1 MMTIPSIDVNFGTDG
16 FDAAGAMPIEADA
29 QSAAGPNIP
38 VASVTVSAFQRA
50 MEEPIAA
57 NAALGEAFAAA
68 VAATVSEEAID
79 LPPSRRAVESG
90 GAVFA
95 APAAVTG
102 ERDARPCQTATDDSI
117 GAPVVATAEVDRPSV
132 ASANAEQPSAI
143 PIRVEQPSALPVGVE
158 QTSVLP
164 AEVDRPIDEPAK
176 VEQPGVAS
184 TRVEQSSALSAEIER
199 PMVDSAKGEQSGVL
213 PAKAE
218 QLVVVQPK
226 AEEAGVSL
234 TGVDRPMIASVD
246 VKRPIAANPVRNRG
260 ETESAEALV
269 AAGVAPK
276 IAPQP
281 GIAIA
286 PESPAAPSIT
296 PAEVVRAQA
305 AVSAVASAAP
315 VAPTPAAVLVEAA
328 QAVADT
334 LLVSPGL
341 LRGQGEIVVQLRPD
355 VLEGTEV
362 RIAVTGRQL
371 DVQFRPTTVDMS
383 VLLENGRTQIAS
395 HLSAKIATFN
405 VTVDVRKKRV

>member
-1 MMTIPSIDVNFGTDG
+1 MMTIPSIDVNCGTDG
-16 FDAAGAMPIEADA
+16 FDAAGAMPIGADA
-29 QSAAGPNIP
+29 QSAAVPNIP

-50 MEEPIAA
+50 MAEPIAA

-102 ERDARPCQTATDDSI
+102 ERDARPCQTATDDSTA
-117 GAPVVATAEVDRPSV
+117 APVVASAEVERPSV

-143 PIRVEQPSALPVGVE
+143 PIGVE

-176 VEQPGVAS
+176 VEQPDVAS

-226 AEEAGVSL
+226 AEEAGVAL
-234 TGVDRPMIASVD
+234 TGADRPMIASVD
-246 VKRPIAANPVRNRG
+246 VKQPIAANLVRNRG

-286 PESPAAPSIT
+286 PESPTASSIT

-305 AVSAVASAAP
+305 AVSAVAP
-315 VAPTPAAVLVEAA
+315 VAPTSSAVLVEAA

>member
-1 MMTIPSIDVNFGTDG
+1 
-16 FDAAGAMPIEADA
+16 
-29 QSAAGPNIP
+29 
-38 VASVTVSAFQRA
+38 
-50 MEEPIAA
+50 
-57 NAALGEAFAAA
+57 
-68 VAATVSEEAID
+68 
-79 LPPSRRAVESG
+79 
-90 GAVFA
+90 
-95 APAAVTG
+95 
-102 ERDARPCQTATDDSI
+102 
-117 GAPVVATAEVDRPSV
+117 
-132 ASANAEQPSAI
+132 
-143 PIRVEQPSALPVGVE
+143 
-158 QTSVLP
+158 
-164 AEVDRPIDEPAK
+164 
-176 VEQPGVAS
+176 
-184 TRVEQSSALSAEIER
+184 
-199 PMVDSAKGEQSGVL
+199 MVDSAKGEQSGVL
-213 PAKAE
+213 PVKAE

-226 AEEAGVSL
+226 VEEAGVAL
-234 TGVDRPMIASVD
+234 TGADRQMIASVD
-246 VKRPIAANPVRNRG
+246 VNQPIAANPVRNRG

-286 PESPAAPSIT
+286 PESPTAPSIT

-305 AVSAVASAAP
+305 AVSAVAP
-315 VAPTPAAVLVEAA
+315 VAPTSSAVLVEAA

>member
-16 FDAAGAMPIEADA
+16 FDAAGAMPIGADA
-29 QSAAGPNIP
+29 QSAAVPNIP

-50 MEEPIAA
+50 MAEPIAE

-79 LPPSRRAVESG
+79 LPPSRRAAESG
-90 GAVFA
+90 DAVFV

-102 ERDARPCQTATDDSI
+102 ERDARPCQTATDDSTA
-117 GAPVVATAEVDRPSV
+117 APVVASAEVERPSV

-143 PIRVEQPSALPVGVE
+143 PIGVE

-176 VEQPGVAS
+176 VEQPDVAS

-226 AEEAGVSL
+226 AEEAGVAL
-234 TGVDRPMIASVD
+234 TGVDRPMVASVD
-246 VKRPIAANPVRNRG
+246 VKQPIAANPVRNRD

-269 AAGVAPK
+269 VAGVAPK

-286 PESPAAPSIT
+286 PESPTAPSIT

-305 AVSAVASAAP
+305 AVSAVAP
-315 VAPTPAAVLVEAA
+315 VAPTSSAVLVEAA